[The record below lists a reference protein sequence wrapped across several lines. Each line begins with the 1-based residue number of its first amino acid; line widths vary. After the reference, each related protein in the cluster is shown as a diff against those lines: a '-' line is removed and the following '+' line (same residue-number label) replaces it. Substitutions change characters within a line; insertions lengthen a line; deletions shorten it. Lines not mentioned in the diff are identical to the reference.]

1 MRLEGVHLFLPLEFL
16 AKFAVCCKKGWAE
29 EIVLSVEKSLEK
41 TLSEKGVSM
50 TRARRLIAQ
59 VLCESDDHPDVQRLY
74 QRISSLDA
82 SISIATI
89 YRTLKLFYD
98 LGVLERHT
106 FGSNTARYEPIDK
119 DKHDHLVDIETDQ
132 VIEFRDEDIE
142 RLTKKIAEQ
151 LGYCLVDHRLEL
163 YGYPIKSVK
172 RD

>member
-1 MRLEGVHLFLPLEFL
+1 MSLEFL
-16 AKFAVCCKKGWAE
+16 TKSGVCLGEAWAE
-29 EIVLSVEKSLEK
+29 EGVLSVENSLAK
-41 TLSEKGVSM
+41 TLSERGVSM

-74 QRISSLDA
+74 HRISSLDA

-106 FGSNTARYEPIDK
+106 FGSNTARYEPVDK
-119 DKHDHLVDIETDQ
+119 DKHDHLVDIKSDK
-132 VIEFRDEDIE
+132 VIEFRDEEIE

-163 YGYPIKSVK
+163 YGYPIKDVK
-172 RD
+172 KD